1 MTRVSRRVYL
11 ENFVLIFRLFGLSF
25 PTLPPLADM
34 HTRTLAFDNR
44 DVGSLVRHR
53 VPSSKE
59 ALVT

>member
-1 MTRVSRRVYL
+1 M
-11 ENFVLIFRLFGLSF
+11 LIFRLFGLSF